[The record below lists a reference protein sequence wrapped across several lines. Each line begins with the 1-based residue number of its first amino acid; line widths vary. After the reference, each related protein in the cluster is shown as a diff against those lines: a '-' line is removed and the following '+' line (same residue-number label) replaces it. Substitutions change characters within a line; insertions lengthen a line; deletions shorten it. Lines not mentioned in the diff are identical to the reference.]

1 MIPHSFSHSA
11 VNVFF
16 LTYVVVFFQR
26 RTHCISADVLGCVT
40 LCQPSW
46 GNQSRPRPTYSNR
59 KHLLAFLSS
68 LSVLYSG
75 SRGRWRWPELS
86 YDNIW
91 NSVSFHWFMSAGRF
105 NNILPKLP
113 KRASS
118 NLILMLWCQWWIFLL
133 QETGRCVC
141 MQLLQCCGEGLWS
154 QKLFWTPP
162 GLIFFFLKTKL
173 TNCCSFIV
181 LGGM

>member
-1 MIPHSFSHSA
+1 MIPIYFALSSQRFLSDICCCFFSR
-11 VNVFF
+11 
-16 LTYVVVFFQR
+16 QR

-59 KHLLAFLSS
+59 KHLLAFLSC
-68 LSVLYSG
+68 LLVLYSG

-113 KRASS
+113 KRVSS

-133 QETGRCVC
+133 QERGRCVY
-141 MQLLQCCGEGLWS
+141 MQFLQAVEKACGHRS
-154 QKLFWTPP
+154 
-162 GLIFFFLKTKL
+162 FFGHHQES
-173 TNCCSFIV
+173 SFSF
-181 LGGM
+181 